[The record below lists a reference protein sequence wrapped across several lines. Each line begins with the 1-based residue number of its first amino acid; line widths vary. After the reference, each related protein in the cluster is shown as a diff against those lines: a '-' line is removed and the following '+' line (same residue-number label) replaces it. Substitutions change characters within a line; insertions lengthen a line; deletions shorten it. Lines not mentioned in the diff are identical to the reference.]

1 MKLRCAATLALV
13 LGWYL
18 MLPPPI
24 RLPESGIEPDTFA
37 PFSQWKQI
45 GPPYDKASDC
55 ATAQKAEEKLFLK
68 NFDDLQHKI
77 AVLPLSDKPMS
88 QVAPELYDEDVK
100 LTFTGL
106 AITMSQCV
114 ASDDSRLKEN

>member
-1 MKLRCAATLALV
+1 MKLRRAAMLALV

-18 MLPPPI
+18 MVPPPI
-24 RLPESGIEPDTFA
+24 RLPESGIEPDIYA

-45 GPPYDKASDC
+45 GPPYDKPSDC

-68 NFDDLQHKI
+68 KLDDLQRKI
-77 AVLPLSDKPMS
+77 AVLPPSNKPMS
-88 QVAPELYDEDVK
+88 QVAPELYEEDVK

-106 AITMSQCV
+106 AIAMSQCV
-114 ASDDSRLKEN
+114 ASDDSRLKGN